1 MIINNFE
8 KYNFKDSEVTGII
21 TSINFSTE
29 KDVEIILHEETQDK
43 FEQVRDLETVKSF
56 PPLVFSTGA
65 DRDLTNIL
73 NGSKEIKKL
82 ILLDGHHRFEH
93 LNLYN
98 YDYPIPVVLISNQD
112 VTVQSYNSKINVDK
126 KTFIDH
132 LFASSFKPSS
142 SSKYFIEIE
151 DCKYSNI
158 KIESIYELYDFK
170 RKLINHDFIIPI
182 PNDMVNV
189 DDLIINFT
197 PIQLVEFY
205 KENYLFPPK
214 STWISP
220 RI

>member
-1 MIINNFE
+1 MIIKGFK
-8 KYNFKDSEVTGII
+8 KYIFDNSEVSGIM
-21 TSINFSTE
+21 TSINFSQE
-29 KDVEIILHEETQDK
+29 NDLEIILHEETSGRY
-43 FEQVRDLETVKSF
+43 EQVRDLEMVKAF
-56 PPLVFSTGA
+56 PPLVLSTDVNLDFINFQEA
-65 DRDLTNIL
+65 T
-73 NGSKEIKKL
+73 KQIKKL
-82 ILLDGHHRFEH
+82 TLLDGHHRFEH
-93 LNLYN
+93 LSLYN
-98 YDYPIPVVLISNQD
+98 YDHSVPIVLVSNKD
-112 VTVQSYNSKINVDK
+112 VKVQSYNSKINVDK

-132 LFASSFKPSS
+132 LIASNFKPS

>member
-8 KYNFKDSEVTGII
+8 KYNFKNSEVRGII
-21 TSINFSTE
+21 TFINFSLE

-43 FEQVRDLETVKSF
+43 YQQVRDLETIKSF
-56 PPLVFSTGA
+56 QPLIFSIGA
-65 DRDLTNIL
+65 DRDLTNIS
-73 NGSKEIKKL
+73 NGYEEIKKL
-82 ILLDGHHRFEH
+82 TLLDGHHRFEH

-98 YDYPIPVVLISNQD
+98 YDYSIPVVLISNQD
-112 VTVQSYNSKINVDK
+112 FTVQSYNSKINVDK
-126 KTFIDH
+126 KTFIEY
-132 LFASSFKPSS
+132 LFASNFKPFS

-158 KIESIYELYDFK
+158 KIESIYELYNFK

-197 PIQLVEFY
+197 PIQLVEFD

>member
-8 KYNFKDSEVTGII
+8 KYNFKNSEVRGII
-21 TSINFSTE
+21 TFINFSLE

-43 FEQVRDLETVKSF
+43 FQQVRDLETIKSF
-56 PPLVFSTGA
+56 PPLVFSTGE
-65 DRDLTNIL
+65 DQDFTNTL
-73 NGSKEIKKL
+73 NTPLQVKKL
-82 ILLDGHHRFEH
+82 TLLDGHHRFEH

-98 YDYPIPVVLISNQD
+98 YDYSIPVVLISNKD
-112 VTVQSYNSKINVDK
+112 VTVQSYNSKINVDRE
-126 KTFIDH
+126 TFIDY
-132 LFASSFKPSS
+132 LFASNFKSSS

-151 DCKYSNI
+151 DCRYSNI
-158 KIESIYELYDFK
+158 EIDSIYELYDFK
-170 RKLINHDFIIPI
+170 RKLIKQDFIIPF
-182 PNDMVNV
+182 PNDMVND

>member
-8 KYNFKDSEVTGII
+8 KYNFKNSEVSGII
-21 TSINFSTE
+21 TSINFSSE
-29 KDVEIILHEETQDK
+29 KDVEIILHEETQNK

-56 PPLVFSTGA
+56 PPLVFSTVA
-65 DRDLTNIL
+65 DRYLTNIL
-73 NGSKEIKKL
+73 NGSEEIKKL
-82 ILLDGHHRFEH
+82 TLLDRHHRFEH

-98 YDYPIPVVLISNQD
+98 YDYSTPVVLFSNQD

-132 LFASSFKPSS
+132 LFASNFKPSS

-151 DCKYSNI
+151 DCKYSNL
-158 KIESIYELYDFK
+158 KIDSIYELYDFK
-170 RKLINHDFIIPI
+170 RKLINQDFIIPI

>member
-8 KYNFKDSEVTGII
+8 KYNFKNSEVSGII
-21 TSINFSTE
+21 TSINFSLE
-29 KDVEIILHEETQDK
+29 KDIEIILHEETQDK
-43 FEQVRDLETVKSF
+43 FEQVSDLETIKSF
-56 PPLVFSTGA
+56 PPLIFSIGA
-65 DRDLTNIL
+65 DRDLTNIS
-73 NGSKEIKKL
+73 NGSEEIKKL
-82 ILLDGHHRFEH
+82 TLLDGHHRFEH

-98 YDYPIPVVLISNQD
+98 YDYSIPVVLISNQD

-126 KTFIDH
+126 KTFIEY
-132 LFASSFKPSS
+132 LFASNFKPFS

-158 KIESIYELYDFK
+158 KIDSIYELYDFK

>member
-8 KYNFKDSEVTGII
+8 KYNFKNSEVSGII
-21 TSINFSTE
+21 TSINFSSE
-29 KDVEIILHEETQDK
+29 KDVEIILHEETQNK

-82 ILLDGHHRFEH
+82 TLLDGHHRFEH

-98 YDYPIPVVLISNQD
+98 YDYSIPVVLISNQD
-112 VTVQSYNSKINVDK
+112 VTVQSYNSKINGDK
-126 KTFIDH
+126 QSFIEF
-132 LFASSFKPSS
+132 LISNNFKPS
-142 SSKYFIEIE
+142 SSKYFIDIE
-151 DCKYSNI
+151 DCQYSNT
-158 KIESIYELYDFK
+158 EVNNIYELYDFK
-170 RKLINHDFIIPI
+170 RKLLKSDLITPT
-182 PNDMVNV
+182 PNDRG
-189 DDLIINFT
+189 DIEDLILNFT
-197 PIQLVEFY
+197 PVQLIEFH

>member
-1 MIINNFE
+1 MPHLTANFNN
-8 KYNFKDSEVTGII
+8 N
-21 TSINFSTE
+21 
-29 KDVEIILHEETQDK
+29 
-43 FEQVRDLETVKSF
+43 
-56 PPLVFSTGA
+56 LV
-65 DRDLTNIL
+65 
-73 NGSKEIKKL
+73 
-82 ILLDGHHRFEH
+82 
-93 LNLYN
+93 
-98 YDYPIPVVLISNQD
+98 
-112 VTVQSYNSKINVDK
+112 
-126 KTFIDH
+126 
-132 LFASSFKPSS
+132 
-142 SSKYFIEIE
+142 

-170 RKLINHDFIIPI
+170 RKLIDHDFIIPI